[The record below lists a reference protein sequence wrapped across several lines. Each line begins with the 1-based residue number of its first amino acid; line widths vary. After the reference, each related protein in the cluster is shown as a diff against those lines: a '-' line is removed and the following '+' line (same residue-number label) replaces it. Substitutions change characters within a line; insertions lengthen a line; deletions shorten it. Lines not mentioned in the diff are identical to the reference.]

1 MKRRCLALSTERSSK
16 ETKELTRPRKQSAV
30 PAAGKYLL
38 FVMIGAGM
46 FLGRILFIVLQ
57 NFMPMDLL
65 FLIICVP
72 VMALS
77 LLLLITKVRE
87 TKDADLD
94 SITADTYR

>member
-1 MKRRCLALSTERSSK
+1 MSTERSSK
-16 ETKELTRPRKQSAV
+16 ETKELTRLKKQSAV

-46 FLGRILFIVLQ
+46 FLGQILFIVLQ

-72 VMALS
+72 FMALS